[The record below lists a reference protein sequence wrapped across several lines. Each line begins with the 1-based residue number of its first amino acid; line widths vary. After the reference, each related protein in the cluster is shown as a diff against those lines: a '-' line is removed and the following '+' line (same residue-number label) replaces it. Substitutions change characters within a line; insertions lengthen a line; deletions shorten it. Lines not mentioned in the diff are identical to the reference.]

1 MKKFTEKLAP
11 SAAAIAT
18 AVCILTALAPAARAA
33 VMANGSTVTQQEAAL
48 AVLSEEDNE
57 SLYTLTV
64 DGSEESRSHGE
75 TVQLSAPFFTS
86 GGQAHRFSHWSG
98 DTYLIAD
105 STASDISFTMPQ
117 SAVTLNRNYVIVGD
131 INGDG
136 KINSIDSYYLKRMIA
151 GTMLPTLA
159 ADINLD
165 GKWDNKD
172 EDLIK
177 RMIMGTYVPTK

>member
-1 MKKFTEKLAP
+1 MKKLTEKIVL
-11 SAAAIAT
+11 SAAALSSAL
-18 AVCILTALAPAARAA
+18 CILIASAPAVYA
-33 VMANGSTVTQQEAAL
+33 AAL
-48 AVLSEEDNE
+48 EDRPHAARQEITLAALLEDESEGT
-57 SLYTLTV
+57 YTLTV
-64 DGSEESRSHGE
+64 DGIAESHQPGDA
-75 TVQLSAPFFTS
+75 VQLSAPFYKS
-86 GGQAHRFSHWSG
+86 DGLAHRFSHWTG
-98 DTYLIAD
+98 DTYLLSD
-105 STASDISFTMPQ
+105 CTASDISFTMPQ

-136 KINSIDSYYLKRMIA
+136 KINSIDSHYLKRMIA

>member
-1 MKKFTEKLAP
+1 M
-11 SAAAIAT
+11 
-18 AVCILTALAPAARAA
+18 
-33 VMANGSTVTQQEAAL
+33 
-48 AVLSEEDNE
+48 LSDC
-57 SLYTLTV
+57 
-64 DGSEESRSHGE
+64 
-75 TVQLSAPFFTS
+75 
-86 GGQAHRFSHWSG
+86 
-98 DTYLIAD
+98 
-105 STASDISFTMPQ
+105 TASDISFTMPQ